1 MGEPANSGAKTLVI
15 ILLAMLAILAVI
27 AGLAVWASSGG

>member
-15 ILLAMLAILAVI
+15 ILFAMLAILAVI